1 MISLSHAAWAIVN
14 SIWQGAVVAGIA
26 WMALRLARR
35 ASAAVRYY
43 VWAAVLVGAL
53 VLPIINLFV
62 PERIILIAPAVSK
75 QSQDASN
82 PGAAAHASV
91 SILTAAATGVRTRPA
106 SESVAP
112 AATRVVP
119 TTSSTM
125 AVQPK
130 PSFDVAP
137 PTQTAAQIGRSSDPS
152 LAALAAARADLTS
165 AISDVDL
172 AAIKVGQWLQAR
184 IALAFGLWLAI
195 ATLLFARLGWGL
207 YRLSS
212 IKHGLVRLD
221 DPAVDAM
228 RRSMSRPVTV
238 AESDEVGSPCVIGYA
253 HPVIALPSSL
263 VRTLEEAD
271 LHRVLA
277 HELGHVRRFDDWANL
292 VQQCIRAALFF
303 NPVVHA
309 ACRALDVNREIAC
322 DDLVAAGHADRIEY
336 AKCLT
341 EIARRGAY
349 VEHLVPAAGFFPDRR
364 QIVVRIEQL
373 LDRDHAGSARVG
385 VVPAASALAV
395 IIAVAALAAHQLPA
409 LAISSPPP
417 PGPQI
422 ASVSAPASAS
432 VTAELDKA
440 RSAETAALYE
450 SASKEPSIAAADL
463 APLVRAQAALAVAH
477 VSVAR
482 VSANAMSAV
491 LARAPK
497 VAMVMARSEIAIA
510 PRDAMAMV
518 RSQVGSAPR
527 VAMMAA
533 QSELALAPK
542 AAQASSEEDFL
553 DALDAAGYAH
563 LSVDDL
569 IAIRNSGVSSSYLRA
584 LRQYGIMPMPAR
596 TLIALADSGVSASTI
611 ASMYAAG
618 YRALSADDLMSLQ
631 NAGVSAQLVEA
642 AKSSGRATPTVKELV
657 ALANAGV
664 SSDYITALAKSGYSR
679 ISVGSLIS
687 LANAGVSSSYLQDLA
702 SEGYAGIGID
712 SIIALANA
720 GVSPSYIRALAD
732 LGYSN
737 VSTSDL
743 IRLSNAGVTPKMI
756 KTLRAHGLGDKLSV
770 DELIKLAN
778 NGF

>member
-1 MISLSHAAWAIVN
+1 MISLSHAAWAILN

-43 VWAAVLVGAL
+43 VWAAVLVAAL
-53 VLPIINLFV
+53 VLPVINLLV
-62 PERIILIAPAVSK
+62 PQRTIMIAPTATKQPQDVSNSAK
-75 QSQDASN
+75 AAKASA
-82 PGAAAHASV
+82 PVRVAADNALA
-91 SILTAAATGVRTRPA
+91 RP
-106 SESVAP
+106 EP
-112 AATRVVP
+112 AAVGH
-119 TTSSTM
+119 
-125 AVQPK
+125 AVK
-130 PSFDVAP
+130 VTP
-137 PTQTAAQIGRSSDPS
+137 PMQAIAEVRQTPDPPFT
-152 LAALAAARADLTS
+152 ALAVARADLS
-165 AISDVDL
+165 RAISDVDL
-172 AAIKVGQWLQAR
+172 PAIAAGQWLQAR

-212 IKHGLVRLD
+212 IKRGLVRLD

-253 HPVIALPSSL
+253 HPVVALPSSL
-263 VRTLEEAD
+263 VRTLEQAD

-292 VQQCIRAALFF
+292 VQQCIRAVLFF
-303 NPVVHA
+303 NPIVHA

-385 VVPAASALAV
+385 VVPAASGIAL

-409 LAISSPPP
+409 LAISTPSAPSAPKGTVQPAALAPIPASSLSLAASAISRAAAAPVPPL
-417 PGPQI
+417 
-422 ASVSAPASAS
+422 ASVA
-432 VTAELDKA
+432 VDLDKA
-440 RSAETAALYE
+440 RSAEARALYE
-450 SASKEPSIAAADL
+450 ATLKEPAL
-463 APLVRAQAALAVAH
+463 APSDVAAFARGQAMLAAVRGQLTHVGAH
-477 VSVAR
+477 AFD
-482 VSANAMSAV
+482 AV
-491 LARAPK
+491 LARAPRIA
-497 VAMVMARSEIAIA
+497 VQMAQARIAQAPRIAMVAVQMQA
-510 PRDAMAMV
+510 
-518 RSQVGSAPR
+518 
-527 VAMMAA
+527 
-533 QSELALAPK
+533 ALAPK
-542 AAQASSEEDFL
+542 APPAPSSEDDFL
-553 DALDAAGYAH
+553 SALDYAGYTH

-569 IAIRNSGVSSSYLRA
+569 IAIRNSGVTGSYLRA
-584 LRQYGIMPMPAR
+584 LKQYGVLPMQPK
-596 TLIALADSGVSASTI
+596 TLIALADSGVNASTI

-618 YRALSADDLMSLQ
+618 YRALSADDLIALQ
-631 NAGVSAQLVEA
+631 NAGVSAQLVVA
-642 AKSSGRATPTVKELV
+642 AKSSGRATPTIKDLV

-664 SSDYITALAKSGYSR
+664 SSDYITTLAKNGYSKT
-679 ISVGSLIS
+679 SVASLIA
-687 LANAGVSSSYLQDLA
+687 LANAGVSSSYLGDLA
-702 SEGYAGIGID
+702 NEGYAGIGID

-720 GVSPSYIRALAD
+720 GVSPSYIRGLAD

-737 VSTSDL
+737 ISSSDL
-743 IRLSNAGVTPKMI
+743 IRLADAGVTPKMI
-756 KTLRAHGLGDKLSV
+756 KTLRAHGFSDKLSV